1 MTVTLST
8 LLSFITRRISTH
20 ESTIKFM
27 SWFSIIKW
35 AQISHVA
42 FLLTWDLLFENLIFM
57 LLLVYPTLEYWC
69 NMHSIK
75 YIISSKWSAFHQEIL
90 VCMKGAHGAVYAK
103 TETSS
108 LCTPV
113 IHSKSFSAPFC
124 PKEIMI
130 GIEDDKTYAKAYVCI
145 SNTYYPFPCTS
156 NQNISLKIK
165 TNY

>member
-1 MTVTLST
+1 
-8 LLSFITRRISTH
+8 
-20 ESTIKFM
+20 M
-27 SWFSIIKW
+27 SWFSVIKW

-75 YIISSKWSAFHQEIL
+75 YIISSKWSPFHQEIL
-90 VCMKGAHGAVYAK
+90 VCMKSVHKAIYAK

-130 GIEDDKTYAKAYVCI
+130 GIRRWRQLCKSIISHFQHLLSLPCI
-145 SNTYYPFPCTS
+145 SNHYNYHQVGTLWFLWVVLVLFS
-156 NQNISLKIK
+156 NNRRVAKILYQ
-165 TNY
+165 TQ

>member
-1 MTVTLST
+1 
-8 LLSFITRRISTH
+8 
-20 ESTIKFM
+20 M

-90 VCMKGAHGAVYAK
+90 VCMKSAHNAVYAK
-103 TETSS
+103 TETFS

-130 GIEDDKTYAKAYVCI
+130 GIDDDNYAKAYI
-145 SNTYYPFPCTS
+145 PIANTYYPFPCTS
-156 NQNISLKIK
+156 NHYNYHQVGTLWFLWVVLVLFSDNRRVAKILCH
-165 TNY
+165 TQ